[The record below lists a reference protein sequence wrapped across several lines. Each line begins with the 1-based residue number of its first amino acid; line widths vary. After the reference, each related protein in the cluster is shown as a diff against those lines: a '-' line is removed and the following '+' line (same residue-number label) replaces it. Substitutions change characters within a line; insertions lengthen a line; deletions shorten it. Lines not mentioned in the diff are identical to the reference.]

1 MKQKPEEKKTKSYT
15 LNLLAAPKKVEFMQC
30 FVPKKGY
37 KIIQAD
43 ISALEPHILAHA
55 SQDKNF
61 MRVYGPNAKPGHDI
75 YLLAGLQIPGIGDK
89 IRPYYDVDNP
99 DPEKIAQAKKDLK
112 SLRSGILKSAYLGW
126 MYGLGPGT
134 LSTNM
139 RIDYMEAV
147 SILKG
152 LEKQFIGKLRFHEK
166 LEAEWARNGGFIVN
180 GRGRP
185 VCVDFGAKKDLVNRF
200 VQSTGVDLLNRIILH
215 MNDYRLSNDIN
226 VIPYLVNLHDESI
239 WQVKDDPEQIAKATA
254 MFKYGMDKLNEE
266 LKWSVVFKFGGIN
279 IGNDLSVRCE

>member
-1 MKQKPEEKKTKSYT
+1 MKPNPDVKKQKSYT
-15 LNLLAAPKKVEFMQC
+15 LNLLAAPKNKQFMEC
-30 FVPKKGY
+30 FIAKPGY
-37 KIIQAD
+37 KLIQAD
-43 ISALEPHILAHA
+43 INALEPHILAHA

-75 YLLAGLQIPGIGDK
+75 YLMAGLQIPGIGDK
-89 IRPYYDVDNP
+89 IKPYYDIDNP

-112 SLRSGILKSAYLGW
+112 TLRSGILKSAYLGW

-152 LEKQFIGKLRFHEK
+152 LERQFIGKLRFHEK
-166 LEAEWARNGGFIVN
+166 LEVEWARNGGFIVN

-200 VQSTGVDLLNRIILH
+200 VQSTGVDFLHRILLH
-215 MNDYRLSNDIN
+215 MNDYRLQNQIDAA
-226 VIPYLVNLHDESI
+226 PYVASFHDETI
-239 WQVKDDPEQIAKATA
+239 WEVRDDPEQISLAKK
-254 MFKYGMDKLNEE
+254 MFEYGIDQLNKE
-266 LKWSVVFKFGGIN
+266 LNWSVIFKFGGIN
-279 IGNDLSVRCE
+279 LGDNLSVRCE